1 MAWRSSTPPRTTS
14 RARRW
19 SEHSPGP
26 LPEDSSTLSLHGGCV
41 RRHHNWERAGGD
53 FYKYD
58 FTDGARRYDAGQRSN
73 FITLPGAVASLRQL
87 AAWGPANIERYIAPL
102 IERAAERALAL
113 GMTVPPPAARSDHMI
128 GRKRTLKSE
137 QTRKSCTCSVHG

>member
-1 MAWRSSTPPRTTS
+1 MTA
-14 RARRW
+14 
-19 SEHSPGP
+19 EEG
-26 LPEDSSTLSLHGGCV
+26 V

-58 FTDGARRYDAGQRSN
+58 FTGGARRYDAGQRSN

-102 IERAAERALAL
+102 IERAVERALAL

-128 GRKRTLKSE
+128 GRTTHAHAHSSTFVAEFEVRRAESKKG
-137 QTRKSCTCSVHG
+137 CTCSVHG